1 MFPNGIEFYARERH
15 KDLRREAER
24 MRLINTL
31 QRQPAHRQNI
41 FQSVVPWFGL
51 QLVKWGLKLQSYRPG
66 LPAQIVT
73 AGAADVNC
81 PQC

>member
-1 MFPNGIEFYARERH
+1 MFPHGIEYYARERH
-15 KDLRREAER
+15 KDFLRKAER
-24 MRLINTL
+24 MRLINTF
-31 QRQPAHRQNI
+31 QRQRSNRQSI

-66 LPAQIVT
+66 PPSQIVT